1 MVCGG
6 QLIKTAL
13 IGYGNWG
20 QIIKPKLEKLSKLT
34 GVYRS
39 RDNYF
44 SEINNL
50 DWIIIATPNHTHYEL
65 VKKCLKK
72 KVNVFCEKPLSLNYK
87 DGLELFKIAKQNQVS
102 LFVDEI
108 EIFKNLKINFK
119 KKNLISRR
127 KSGGG
132 KISEIFYRLTYHDL
146 YLIYSFVHNKKIT
159 DFLLIDKKN
168 CLNFKLFFDE
178 FEFHFQYDLNF
189 NKKIH
194 FINETDFNIKTDVIE
209 DMFFNLFNN
218 KVSFELNRSRS
229 LFCLKT
235 IDFLNENCS
244 FN

>member
-1 MVCGG
+1 M
-6 QLIKTAL
+6 
-13 IGYGNWG
+13 
-20 QIIKPKLEKLSKLT
+20 
-34 GVYRS
+34 
-39 RDNYF
+39 
-44 SEINNL
+44 
-50 DWIIIATPNHTHYEL
+50 
-65 VKKCLKK
+65 
-72 KVNVFCEKPLSLNYK
+72 
-87 DGLELFKIAKQNQVS
+87 
-102 LFVDEI
+102 
-108 EIFKNLKINFK
+108 
-119 KKNLISRR
+119 
-127 KSGGG
+127 
-132 KISEIFYRLTYHDL
+132 
-146 YLIYSFVHNKKIT
+146 IYSFVHNKKIT